1 MEESQVNCAN
11 VRSSKRKSVVCFCQK
26 HGVQE
31 GGRIRTP
38 RLLIPLPS
46 LRDSLGGGRVGGVG
60 RGKDRVL
67 QVARCSQ
74 FLAAVCSPAGANV
87 FLCLLPWTVLQHPG
101 EQHCQSVRPS
111 DHGQVSLGSALAPPA
126 LCQCP
131 GSCPLL
137 SPEYATSQPRQ
148 ALGAL

>member
-1 MEESQVNCAN
+1 MFLGSELEHGNILEEQWRRAKLIVQMCDPLRESQLSASAKSTEFRKVEESVLH
-11 VRSSKRKSVVCFCQK
+11 VCS
-26 HGVQE
+26 
-31 GGRIRTP
+31 
-38 RLLIPLPS
+38 S

-87 FLCLLPWTVLQHPG
+87 FFCLLPWTVLQHPG

-126 LCQCP
+126 LC
-131 GSCPLL
+131 
-137 SPEYATSQPRQ
+137 
-148 ALGAL
+148 